1 MVLGLT
7 ALFLLVTGLYFVVS
21 NGAFCPLCQDYF
33 ISNGETYIWD
43 TRGGY
48 LEPLSV
54 YRHCHSDG
62 VSMLDIRTGMHSEC
76 SSTARTGI
84 VRFADDP
91 GPILSTASATGRT
104 SLWAASRCWT
114 RTRTTRSSGGSG
126 KGGRSG
132 GGLFSHSH
140 LGRGSGTSGRSISP
154 GDPFPLDFSSN
165 SVTLGGISEP
175 RRLLHGRHPSNARP
189 GAGTLS
195 GACTKCGDPH
205 RRGCHHPFYRPLPQG
220 APRLHGRPAA
230 APAGGPPSVPAE
242 PGGPEGGGRRRYR
255 EPGQAHPGALRRHR
269 CGRHSGGGGGPVPP
283 L

>member
-1 MVLGLT
+1 MKKFKPTKFDVMVLGLT
-7 ALFLLVTGLYFVVS
+7 ALFLLVTGLYFVVC

-91 GPILSTASATGRT
+91 GPHPLYCLRHRPD

-114 RTRTTRSSGGSG
+114 RTRTTQSSGGSG
-126 KGGRSG
+126 KGRPFRRRTV
-132 GGLFSHSH
+132 FSLSP
-140 LGRGSGTSGRSISP
+140 GTGSGTSGRSISP
-154 GDPFPLDFSSN
+154 GDPFPLDFFFQFGY
-165 SVTLGGISEP
+165 T
-175 RRLLHGRHPSNARP
+175 GR
-189 GAGTLS
+189 
-195 GACTKCGDPH
+195 D
-205 RRGCHHPFYRPLPQG
+205 F
-220 APRLHGRPAA
+220 
-230 APAGGPPSVPAE
+230 
-242 PGGPEGGGRRRYR
+242 
-255 EPGQAHPGALRRHR
+255 
-269 CGRHSGGGGGPVPP
+269 
-283 L
+283 